1 MDTYL
6 LLKFAHI
13 LGFILLGGGLLA
25 VWVSEF
31 QAYRTNEMGVF
42 AQSARYTA
50 IFYDFLVIPGAMT
63 TATSGFFL
71 VQKLE
76 LGFFEEPWLITMWGL
91 FLFEF
96 VEGNTITRFQ
106 FRKTLYS
113 SKKSTRSWQNPDP
126 RSARRCPHPDQPD
139 RSLPRFANDHSHY
152 LLRHSTPR
160 QLDNHF
166 DCHRHGAC
174 SNRTAGN
181 LRAAPKGVWR
191 HSILE

>member
-31 QAYRTNEMGVF
+31 QAYRTNEIGVF

-50 IFYDFLVIPGAMT
+50 IFYDFLVIPGAIT

-71 VQKLE
+71 VQNLG

-106 FRKTLYS
+106 FRKTLRS
-113 SKKSTRSWQNPDP
+113 SKKALEAGKTLTKEVREDARTLINQIVHFLDLPMTIVIVYCGSVRPDNWTAIFTAIAMALAATALLIIFVP
-126 RSARRCPHPDQPD
+126 RLARK
-139 RSLPRFANDHSHY
+139 SS
-152 LLRHSTPR
+152 
-160 QLDNHF
+160 
-166 DCHRHGAC
+166 
-174 SNRTAGN
+174 
-181 LRAAPKGVWR
+181 
-191 HSILE
+191 